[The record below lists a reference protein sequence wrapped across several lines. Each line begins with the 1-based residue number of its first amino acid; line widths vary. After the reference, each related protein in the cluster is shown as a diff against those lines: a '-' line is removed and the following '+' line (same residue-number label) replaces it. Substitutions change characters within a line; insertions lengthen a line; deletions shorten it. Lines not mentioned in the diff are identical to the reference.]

1 MNKFFSLIMLENDYT
16 NNTNNNKNMNNVITI
31 IRAIIILTC
40 IWMKEYESDP
50 TILTTIRYNK

>member
-1 MNKFFSLIMLENDYT
+1 MLEMNKFFSLIMLENDYT

-40 IWMKEYESDP
+40 I
-50 TILTTIRYNK
+50 